1 MSFIG
6 VIAESKNEMQI
17 KRILDNNLNSPN
29 KEHTI
34 IVINDKSIENVKNIK
49 FETILVITLDEI
61 TNKDMINELFE
72 KTKYLIINTDMKI
85 SNLELINNMKLK
97 VITFG
102 FNQKATITASSV
114 EENMMLCLQRSIV
127 DIKENVIEP
136 QEIEVKIINKKLS
149 NSTHNVMAI
158 ASILLI
164 YGKKEIIF

>member
-34 IVINDKSIENVKNIK
+34 IVINDKSIENIKNIK

-61 TNKDMINELFE
+61 TNKDIINELFE

-85 SNLELINNMKLK
+85 SNLEVINNMKLK

-114 EENMMLCLQRSIV
+114 EENPMLCLQRSITNV
-127 DIKENVIEP
+127 NENVIEP

-158 ASILLI
+158 VSILLI
-164 YGKKEIIF
+164 YGKQEIIF